1 MNCPYCNNETVHKN
15 GNKYNKQRYICPKC
29 SKSFSLTDNR
39 IKRDN
44 KEREMALLLYCH
56 NVSIRSIQSVLNKYF
71 NTNISF
77 NVIDNWIKT
86 NAKQL
91 KLDVDNNIKNNN
103 SYNKNNINDNTDNNN
118 NKDNNNKDNNK
129 YNNNNNNKDNNNNR
143 DNNNN
148 IDNNSNKD
156 NNNNNNIS
164 NNKPKTI
171 GILELDELYT
181 YFYDIKKNSE
191 KMSKYGLLLIDS
203 EIKLLHIK

>member
-1 MNCPYCNNETVHKN
+1 MNCPYCNNETIHKN

-29 SKSFSLTDNR
+29 GKSFSLSDNR
-39 IKRDN
+39 VKRNN

-56 NVSIRSIQSVLNKYF
+56 NMSLRSIQNVLNKYF
-71 NTNISF
+71 NTNIAF

-91 KLDVDNNIKNNN
+91 RLDV
-103 SYNKNNINDNTDNNN
+103 
-118 NKDNNNKDNNK
+118 
-129 YNNNNNNKDNNNNR
+129 NNNR

-148 IDNNSNKD
+148 
-156 NNNNNNIS
+156 

-171 GILELDELYT
+171 EILELDELYT
-181 YFYDIKKNSE
+181 YFYDIKKNNE
-191 KMSKYGLLLIDS
+191 KTSKYGLLLTET